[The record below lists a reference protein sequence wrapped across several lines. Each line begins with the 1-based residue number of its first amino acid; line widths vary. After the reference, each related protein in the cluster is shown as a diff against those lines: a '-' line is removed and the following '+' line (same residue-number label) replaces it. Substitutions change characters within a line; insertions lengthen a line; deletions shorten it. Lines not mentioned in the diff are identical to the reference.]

1 MSTNMNTSLQD
12 EQGSSVPQGKMTAE
26 QFCYWLQGFV
36 ELHGGVPTTEQ
47 WESIKEHLGLAFTK
61 VTHPV
66 KVTFR
71 PVTYPSTPGT
81 DLWGYKVSDFPPGPA
96 LFC

>member
-1 MSTNMNTSLQD
+1 MSTSTNTSLQD
-12 EQGSSVPQGKMTAE
+12 EQGSSAPQSKMTAE

-36 ELHGGVPTTEQ
+36 ELHGDVPTAAQ
-47 WESIKEHLGLAFTK
+47 WEAIKEHLGLAFTK

-66 KVTFR
+66 KVTFQ
-71 PVTYPSTPGT
+71 PVAYPSTPGA
-81 DLWGYKVSDFPPGPA
+81 DLCGYKVSDFPPRPA